1 MSDAPPPT
9 RRSVLAA
16 AAGTCACLGTLGATL
31 GFCSALVP
39 RVRYE
44 PPSRRRVGMPAEI
57 AQGLTFRADLGVFL
71 VRAGDVLR
79 ALSAVC
85 THLGCT
91 VAEVPRAEAPPADAP
106 AGAGGFHCPCHG
118 SRFSAEGRNVAGPAP
133 RPLPWRPLSRAA
145 DGAVVV
151 DLAAEAPPTA
161 TLDLGSGS

>member
-1 MSDAPPPT
+1 MSDAPSPT

-16 AAGTCACLGTLGATL
+16 AAGSCACLGTLGATL

-44 PPSRRRVGMPAEI
+44 PPARRRVGMPAEI

-71 VRAGDVLR
+71 VRAGDRLR

-91 VAEVPRAEAPPADAP
+91 VAEARHEDASQ
-106 AGAGGFHCPCHG
+106 GEGGFHCPCHG

-133 RPLPWRPLSRAA
+133 RPLPWRPLVRAA

-161 TLDLGSGS
+161 ALDLGSGS